1 MTEGTWLQLMCC
13 APSQLRCPKFR
24 INGVHGVYEDIPEYT
39 REDRED
45 GETRGLRNGCTMV
58 DIQTGPIIHDLF
70 VYVSMGMNVSTKQ
83 KDNKT
88 VMGYKKHN
96 NQKGN
101 ITRSPEFW
109 IGDKSENGEQ

>member
-1 MTEGTWLQLMCC
+1 MCC
-13 APSQLRCPKFR
+13 APSRSHCPKFQ

-58 DIQTGPIIHDLF
+58 DIGTGPIIHDLF
-70 VYVSMGMNVSTKQ
+70 VYVSLGMNVSTKR

-88 VMGYKKHN
+88 VMRHKKA
-96 NQKGN
+96 Q
-101 ITRSPEFW
+101 
-109 IGDKSENGEQ
+109 